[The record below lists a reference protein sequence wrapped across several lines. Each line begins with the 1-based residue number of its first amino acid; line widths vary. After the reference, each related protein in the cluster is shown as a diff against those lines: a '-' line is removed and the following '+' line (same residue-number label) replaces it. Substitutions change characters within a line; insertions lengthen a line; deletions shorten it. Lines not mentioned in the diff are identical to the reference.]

1 MAQLSNR
8 AMFETFI
15 RELTE
20 AFPYAMK
27 YVAPSVISVRNC
39 IDEIA
44 RLRQEGKEVTDE
56 TRREILTRNLV
67 FNPKNRSCM
76 KAMEDFYCAYWFVRQ
91 YKQDPR
97 PFDSILISNPYRY
110 VRFHRANRLP
120 QDEVT
125 QAKRREMLN
134 FVADALRQG
143 LKVEDLQNVDES
155 IEYLWERAGTQEN
168 AVNSSDDDF
177 MLTEGKG
184 KMKSPFSQARKGKG
198 LLDRYVNMNR
208 STDPVTEDE
217 KGYEVSPEGFY
228 AISNAVL
235 HKMFDEF
242 NIVPTERDESYV
254 DAVAN
259 RRLRSRVTGE
269 RPPYSEAQIVL
280 MLLQAIPAIFFVR
293 GNRNY
298 IYSDRLQ
305 VAEEALQREH
315 RLQNA
320 SPAQTRAPPPSPS
333 GEGIKKKKS
342 LPLSEQ
348 QLIKHAREMAL
359 KHNIAGRGLFSKI
372 KEHAKKA
379 VGWLKEKA
387 LPIAK
392 DVGLSGFQAL
402 SNAMRAE
409 ARKKGIPARDL
420 QKGELHIGLSNWSG
434 PHTVVE
440 GNENVPPIG
449 VIDAVSKKHDLD
461 YYAAGKIK
469 DPVERAKAVH
479 KADEE
484 AIRGYLQHPNAQ
496 YQKEALAAIGGKWVL
511 EQALSALRGVAS
523 TIYG

>member
-1 MAQLSNR
+1 MAQQSNR

-20 AFPYAMK
+20 SFPYVMK

-44 RLRQEGKEVTDE
+44 RLRQEGKEVTDD
-56 TRREILTRNLV
+56 TRRDILIRNLV
-67 FNPKNRSCM
+67 FNPKNRSCL

-97 PFDSILISNPYRY
+97 PFDNILVSNPYRY
-110 VRFHRANRLP
+110 VRFHRTNRLP
-120 QDEVT
+120 IDEVT
-125 QAKRREMLN
+125 QAKRREMLH

-184 KMKSPFSQARKGKG
+184 IFSQAQKEKTAQKGKG
-198 LLDRYVNMNR
+198 LLDRYVDMTR

-217 KGYEVSPEGFY
+217 KGYEVSPEGWY

-254 DAVAN
+254 DALKN

-269 RPPYSEAQIVL
+269 RPPYSEAQIVT

-305 VAEEALQREH
+305 VAEEALQREQ

-320 SPAQTRAPPPSPS
+320 SPVQTRAPPPSPS
-333 GEGIKKKKS
+333 GEGMNKRRGI
-342 LPLSEQ
+342 SEQ
-348 QLIKHAREMAL
+348 QLIKHAREIAL
-359 KHNIAGRGLFSKI
+359 RHGIQGRGLFSKI

-379 VGWLKEKA
+379 VGWLKDKA

-434 PHTVVE
+434 
-440 GNENVPPIG
+440 
-449 VIDAVSKKHDLD
+449 
-461 YYAAGKIK
+461 
-469 DPVERAKAVH
+469 
-479 KADEE
+479 
-484 AIRGYLQHPNAQ
+484 
-496 YQKEALAAIGGKWVL
+496 
-511 EQALSALRGVAS
+511 
-523 TIYG
+523 